1 MVYNDRGFDFYRK
14 EMAMQL
20 EFQNIT
26 KRFGDKEVLHAVS
39 FIVGSGRAMGFL
51 GRNGA
56 GKSTTMRCL
65 MDVFKPDNGAFLLD
79 GKPFKVKEN
88 RIGYLPE
95 ERGMYQKHKV
105 LDQLVYFAMLRG
117 ADRQDALRS
126 ANHWVDYF
134 ELGDFKK
141 KPLEQLSKGNQQKIQ
156 IAQSFLNEPDILIL
170 DEPFSG
176 LDPVNAQIFKDT
188 ISSFVSQGKLV
199 IFSSHQ
205 MSYVEEVCDDI
216 TLIHEGNILLS
227 GALDEIKRD
236 LGQDKLRLRVEA
248 MTLEALDT
256 ALKARFPDL
265 LTQPH
270 DDDLILDLKGRLTQ
284 KDVLDFILS
293 QNYTIA
299 SFGLY
304 FPSLNDIFIQ
314 RVGEQT

>member
-299 SFGLY
+299 NFGLY

>member
-1 MVYNDRGFDFYRK
+1 
-14 EMAMQL
+14 MQL
-20 EFQNIT
+20 EIQNIT
-26 KRFGDKEVLHAVS
+26 KRFGDKEVLHSIS
-39 FIVGSGRAMGFL
+39 FSVQSGRAMGFL

-56 GKSTTMRCL
+56 GKSTTIRCL
-65 MDVFKPDNGAFLLD
+65 MDVFKPDSGSFLLD
-79 GKPFKVKEN
+79 GKPFKVNDN

-117 ADRQDALRS
+117 ASREEALRS

-188 ISSFVSQGKLV
+188 ISSFVAEGKLV

-205 MSYVEEVCDDI
+205 MNYVEEVCDDI
-216 TLIHEGNILLS
+216 CLIHQGDILLS

-236 LGQDKLRLRVEA
+236 LGQDKLQLRVEN
-248 MTLEALDT
+248 LSVEALDA
-256 ALKARFPDL
+256 ALKARFPGL

-270 DDDLILDLKGRLTQ
+270 DDDLILTMHGQLTQ

-293 QNYTIA
+293 RNWTIEY
-299 SFGLY
+299 FGLY

-314 RVGEQT
+314 RVGEHP

>member
-1 MVYNDRGFDFYRK
+1 
-14 EMAMQL
+14 MQL
-20 EFQNIT
+20 EIQNIT
-26 KRFGDKEVLHAVS
+26 KRFGDKEVLHAIS
-39 FIVGSGRAMGFL
+39 FSVQSGRAMGFL

-56 GKSTTMRCL
+56 GKSTTIRCL
-65 MDVFKPDNGAFLLD
+65 MDVFKPDSGTFLLD
-79 GKPFKVKEN
+79 GKPFKVNDN

-117 ADRQDALRS
+117 ASREEALRS

-188 ISSFVSQGKLV
+188 ISSFVAEGKLV

-205 MSYVEEVCDDI
+205 MNYVEEVCDDI
-216 TLIHEGNILLS
+216 CLIHQGDILLS

-236 LGQDKLRLRVEA
+236 LGQDKLQLRVEN
-248 MTLEALDT
+248 LSVEALDA
-256 ALKARFPDL
+256 ALKARFPGL

-270 DDDLILDLKGRLTQ
+270 DDDLILTMHGQLTQ

-293 QNYTIA
+293 RNWTIEY
-299 SFGLY
+299 FGLY

-314 RVGEQT
+314 RVGEHP

>member
-1 MVYNDRGFDFYRK
+1 MYNILSSYAERK

-39 FIVGSGRAMGFL
+39 FIVRSGRAMGFL

-65 MDVFKPDNGAFLLD
+65 MDVFKPNSGAFLLD

-117 ADRQDALRS
+117 AGRQDALRS

-227 GALDEIKRD
+227 GALDDIKRD
-236 LGQDKLRLRVEA
+236 LGQDKLRLRVED

-256 ALKARFPDL
+256 ALKDRFPAL

-270 DDDLILDLKGRLTQ
+270 DDDLILDLKGSLTQ
-284 KDVLDFILS
+284 KDALEFILS
-293 QNYTIA
+293 KNYTVA
-299 SFGLY
+299 NFGLY
-304 FPSLNDIFIQ
+304 FPSLSDIFIQ
-314 RVGEQT
+314 RVGEQA

>member
-270 DDDLILDLKGRLTQ
+270 DEDLILDLKGRMTQ
-284 KDVLDFILS
+284 RDVLDFILS

-304 FPSLNDIFIQ
+304 FPSLSDIFIQ
-314 RVGEQT
+314 RVGEQS

>member
-65 MDVFKPDNGAFLLD
+65 MDVFKPDSGAFLLD

>member
-1 MVYNDRGFDFYRK
+1 
-14 EMAMQL
+14 MQL

-39 FIVGSGRAMGFL
+39 FIVRSGRAMGFL

-65 MDVFKPDNGAFLLD
+65 MDVFKPDSGAFLLD

-117 ADRQDALRS
+117 AGRQDALRS
-126 ANHWVDYF
+126 ANYWVDYF

-176 LDPVNAQIFKDT
+176 LDPVNAQIFKDS
-188 ISSFVSQGKLV
+188 ISSFVAKGKLV

-216 TLIHEGNILLS
+216 TLIHKGNILLS
-227 GALDEIKRD
+227 GALDDIKRD
-236 LGQDKLRLRVEA
+236 LGQDKLRLRVED

-256 ALKARFPDL
+256 ALKARFPAL

-284 KDVLDFILS
+284 KDVLEFILS
-293 QNYTIA
+293 KNYTVA
-299 SFGLY
+299 NFGLY
-304 FPSLNDIFIQ
+304 FPSLSDIFIQ
-314 RVGEQT
+314 RVGEQA

>member
-1 MVYNDRGFDFYRK
+1 
-14 EMAMQL
+14 MQL
-20 EFQNIT
+20 EIQNIT
-26 KRFGDKEVLHAVS
+26 KRFGDKEVLHAIS
-39 FIVGSGRAMGFL
+39 FSVQSGRAMGFL

-56 GKSTTMRCL
+56 GKSTTIRCL
-65 MDVFKPDNGAFLLD
+65 MDVFKPDSGTFLLD
-79 GKPFKVKEN
+79 GKPFKVNDN

-117 ADRQDALRS
+117 ASREEALRS

-188 ISSFVSQGKLV
+188 ISSFVAEGKLV

-205 MSYVEEVCDDI
+205 MNYVEEVCDDI
-216 TLIHEGNILLS
+216 CLIHQGDILLS

-236 LGQDKLRLRVEA
+236 LGQDKLQLRVEN
-248 MTLEALDT
+248 LSVEALDA
-256 ALKARFPDL
+256 ALKARFPGL

-270 DDDLILDLKGRLTQ
+270 DDDLILTMYGQLTQ

-293 QNYTIA
+293 RNWTIEY
-299 SFGLY
+299 FGLY

-314 RVGEQT
+314 RVGEHP

>member
-1 MVYNDRGFDFYRK
+1 
-14 EMAMQL
+14 MQL

-26 KRFGDKEVLHAVS
+26 KRFGDREVLHGVS
-39 FIVGSGRAMGFL
+39 FSVQSGRAMGFL

-65 MDVFKPDNGAFLLD
+65 MDVFKPDSGAFLLD

-117 ADRQDALRS
+117 AGRRDALRS

-134 ELGDFKK
+134 ELGEFKK

-188 ISSFVSQGKLV
+188 LSSFVTRGKLV

-205 MSYVEEVCDDI
+205 MGYVEEVCDDI
-216 TLIHEGNILLS
+216 ALIHEGSILLS

-236 LGQDKLRLRVEA
+236 MGQDKLRLQVED
-248 MTLEALDT
+248 MTPEALDA
-256 ALKARFPDL
+256 ALKARFPAL

-270 DDDLILDLKGRLTQ
+270 DDDLILDLKGMLTQ
-284 KDVLDFILS
+284 RDVLEFTLS

-299 SFGLY
+299 GFGLY

-314 RVGEQT
+314 RTGEQA